1 MEGGNMLAT
10 SDPIAP
16 GETATLF
23 VLVPHSDPR
32 LELNPVALWMD
43 PPTAAAFEGPLRVDV
58 LTAGE
63 TVDLCGVIAASVR
76 LVVRN
81 KNGAEAV
88 RFRAE
93 IQLAPDLSRME
104 RDLGDLVERA
114 WRQGR
119 DHPEHASFDTNDERA
134 LRPDGAVGRV
144 WFKAP

>member
-1 MEGGNMLAT
+1 MLAV

-23 VLVPHSDPR
+23 VLFPHSDLR
-32 LELNPVALWMD
+32 LELKPVAVWMD
-43 PPTAAAFEGPLRVDV
+43 PPTAAAFEGPLRIDV

-63 TVDLCGVIAASVR
+63 TVDLCGVITASAR
-76 LVVRN
+76 LVVQN

-104 RDLGDLVERA
+104 HDLGNLVERT

-119 DHPEHASFDTNDERA
+119 DDPDRARFDADDEKA
-134 LRPDGAVGRV
+134 LGPNGAGRV
-144 WFKAP
+144 WFKA

>member
-32 LELNPVALWMD
+32 LELKPVAVWMD

-81 KNGAEAV
+81 KNGAEAA

-119 DHPEHASFDTNDERA
+119 DSPEHAQFDANDEEA
-134 LRPDGAVGRV
+134 LRPNGAGRV